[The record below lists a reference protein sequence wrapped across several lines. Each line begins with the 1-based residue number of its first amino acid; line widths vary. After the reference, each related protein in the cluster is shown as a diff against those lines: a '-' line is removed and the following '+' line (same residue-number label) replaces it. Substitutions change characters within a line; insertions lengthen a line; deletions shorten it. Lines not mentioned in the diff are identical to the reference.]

1 MDQFNKMET
10 AKTRAITENTWYQ
23 WYDWVINPI
32 PKSVKKSESNTKQ
45 KVMRFVESKIDK
57 NKTMDYKLKKL
68 QMLNTS
74 GKRMKNYQ

>member
-1 MDQFNKMET
+1 MET
-10 AKTRAITENTWYQ
+10 AKTRAMTENTWYQ